1 MHAREIKV
9 VRAMISADNS
19 EFFFSIMAMADVTT
33 AVGNAE
39 AKIMAV
45 FTVFSTGSMS
55 IMKKII
61 TGTAN
66 IFTRESISRSLFL
79 AMRLMLL
86 SPSCIPT
93 TIMESGTV
101 ISPIS
106 DTVSFI
112 MFGSFRPS
120 TSIAT
125 ATSENIVDGLQNV
138 LISFLKL
145 NLLEPAFMLRIK
157 GPAEYIYTVRQI
169 LCITIRY
176 NMFPPNTALVMG
188 KPMNPLFTVEKERM

>member
-39 AKIMAV
+39 AKTMAV
-45 FTVFSTGSMS
+45 FTVSSTGSLSM
-55 IMKKII
+55 IRKMI

-101 ISPIS
+101 MSPIS
-106 DTVSFI
+106 ETVSFT
-112 MFGSFRPS
+112 MLGSFHPRMS
-120 TSIAT
+120 MAT